1 MNDLP
6 FLGKI
11 KMPLFMWV
19 MDWIALLFAGA
30 VSIVWP
36 FLFFE
41 PPYSPH
47 LWAGIILWLIPLA
60 GLVGMTKDFIGHIK
74 ITKLEIQEDGVHK
87 PTKTGDIL
95 LKWEDVTRCEPQ
107 YGIYGI
113 VSLTLFFGRSERIRI
128 PGCVKD
134 IKDIEN
140 YCLQKLEQIGTFEDG
155 RKVPRVIFS
164 IPLPFG
170 RKR

>member
-1 MNDLP
+1 
-6 FLGKI
+6 
-11 KMPLFMWV
+11 MWV
-19 MDWIALLFAGA
+19 LGWIALLVAGA

-41 PPYSPH
+41 PSHSPH
-47 LWAGIILWLIPLA
+47 LWAGILLWLIPLA
-60 GLVGMTKDFIGHIK
+60 GLAAGIKDHISQIK
-74 ITKLEIQEDGVHK
+74 IAKLKIQEDGVHK
-87 PTKTGDIL
+87 PTKTGDII
-95 LKWEDVTRCEPQ
+95 LKWEDVTRYEPLR
-107 YGIYGI
+107 GIYGP
-113 VSLTLFFGRSERIRI
+113 VSFTLFFGSGERIRI
-128 PGCVKD
+128 PGCVRDFKE
-134 IKDIEN
+134 IEH